1 MKQPAS
7 PLVLMYHGVDPGD
20 GRYVDACSGLLG
32 YVLRRDEF
40 LRHLEALEGTGR
52 RVVDPVAF
60 LSRNEVLEPGDVL
73 LTFDDGDRSD
83 YDVVLPILQE
93 KGWRALF
100 FVTPDFVGQ
109 PGQAGWEHWREM
121 KAQGMALGAHGLS
134 HRFLTAMTREEQ
146 RYEFLESRKRI
157 EGETG
162 FEVRSFSFPGGRFNR
177 QVLEEAEKAGYD
189 KVFTSIP
196 VSPKTSGRLEVIG
209 RVAVRATMTGERMR
223 DFLENQ
229 EAWLRK
235 LRWIDGGRR
244 LVQGVLGERLYPE
257 AHRFFWRLLRK

>member
-1 MKQPAS
+1 MNQAS

-20 GRYVDACSGLLG
+20 GRYVGACSGLMG
-32 YVLRRDEF
+32 YVLKRDEF
-40 LRHLEALEGTGR
+40 LRHLEALEGAGR

-60 LSRNEVLEPGDVL
+60 LSGSVVLEPGDVL

-83 YDVVLPILQE
+83 YDVVFPILQK

-100 FVTPDFVGQ
+100 FVTAGFVGQ
-109 PGQAGWEHWREM
+109 SGQTGWEQWREM
-121 KAQGMALGAHGLS
+121 GGQGMALGAHGLS
-134 HRFLTAMTREEQ
+134 HRFLTAMSREEQ
-146 RYEFLESRKRI
+146 RYEFIESRKRI

-177 QVLEEAEKAGYD
+177 QALEEAAAAGYE

-196 VSPKTSGRLEVIG
+196 GSQKTSGQIQVIG
-209 RVAVRATMTGERMR
+209 RVAVRATMTGDRLR
-223 DFLENQ
+223 DFLDHQ
-229 EAWLRK
+229 EVRLRE
-235 LRWIDGGRR
+235 LRWIDRVRR
-244 LVQGVLGERLYPE
+244 LAQGVLGERLYPE